1 MMNSE
6 KVKLKEI
13 HNGFSERDIH
23 SKAILNQDM
32 NALLKYKIQRSK
44 LSSATTASQE
54 LRILKSEFDQIKTE
68 ISELKSLLQKIAK
81 GLEQ

>member
-1 MMNSE
+1 MMTSE
-6 KVKLKEI
+6 KLKLKET

-23 SKAILNQDM
+23 SKAILNQDR

-44 LSSATTASQE
+44 LSSASATSQE
-54 LRILKSEFDQIKTE
+54 LQSLKTEFTEMKTE
-68 ISELKSLLQKIAK
+68 ISELKSLLHKIAK